1 MGRGWRRVGKRPHQF
16 DRPVRAG
23 HGGSGFAH
31 RQHPTDRGV
40 LMALV
45 SITRDSGRSPDDDWS
60 AQIDPHRPRGP
71 APASFRSD
79 LPVEPPMRTVVWR
92 AALRRQPPRRRTEP
106 TCSTVDRSAPEAQ
119 SEARLIIRD
128 LPLRGSS

>member
-1 MGRGWRRVGKRPHQF
+1 VLVIGGGPSAAWAGVGAASAS
-16 DRPVRAG
+16 VRINSTAP
-23 HGGSGFAH
+23 SGQAMAVLDLAH

-119 SEARLIIRD
+119 SE
-128 LPLRGSS
+128 GG